1 MAMAAQKTNADD
13 GERPGQAGPEVHTP
27 GALLQAAR
35 ERAGMPREKVAA
47 RLNLLLSQVVA
58 LEEDRFERFPAETFV
73 KGHLR
78 SYARLLKMD
87 VDQVLRAYHVLV
99 PPTQVERRKSALRHR
114 PQPLGAKPSR
124 WRGYAGIAAVFV
136 VLCGLW
142 AWQQRRDQAQL
153 LSLNAGSGQL
163 PGGME
168 SALYGDAESTL
179 LDSVQLV
186 PEPKPAPAAPVPAP
200 TAATEG
206 AGQQAAAPA
215 GPTAA
220 PAAPTAVDTD
230 RLTLHFS
237 ADCWIEVKDR
247 DDRILV
253 ATLKHADDRLQIEGR
268 GPFKVL
274 LGYAPGVEMAYNG
287 APVKVDA
294 PPVGNRSTRLI
305 VGNS

>member
-13 GERPGQAGPEVHTP
+13 GVERPDVQTP
-27 GALLQAAR
+27 GVLLQAAR
-35 ERAGMPREKVAA
+35 ERAGMAREKVAA

-58 LEEDRFERFPAETFV
+58 LEEDRFDRFPAETFV

-78 SYARLLKMD
+78 SYARLLKID
-87 VDQVLRAYHVLV
+87 VDEVLRAYHVLV
-99 PPTQVERRKSALRHR
+99 PPAQVERKKVAFQHR

-124 WRGYAGIAAVFV
+124 WRGYAGVAAVFV

-186 PEPKPAPAAPVPAP
+186 PEPKPEPAVKLPAPAVATQEGGQAVAPTSPADAAPAPAAA
-200 TAATEG
+200 
-206 AGQQAAAPA
+206 
-215 GPTAA
+215 
-220 PAAPTAVDTD
+220 DTD

-247 DDRILV
+247 DDKVLV
-253 ATLKHADDRLQIEGR
+253 ATLKHADDRLQVEGR

>member
-1 MAMAAQKTNADD
+1 MAMAEQRTDADD
-13 GERPGQAGPEVHTP
+13 GDLPDVLTP
-27 GALLQAAR
+27 GALLLAAR
-35 ERAGMPREKVAA
+35 ERAGLTREKVAA

-58 LEEDRFERFPAETFV
+58 LEEDRFDRFPAETFV

-78 SYARLLKMD
+78 SYARLLKID
-87 VDQVLRAYHVLV
+87 VDQVLRAYHVLR
-99 PPTQVERRKSALRHR
+99 PPVQPERRQPGLQSR
-114 PQPLGAKPSR
+114 PQTLGAKPGR
-124 WRGYAGIAAVFV
+124 WRGYAGVAAVFV

-142 AWQQRRDQAQL
+142 AWQQRRDHAQL
-153 LSLNAGSGQL
+153 QSLNAGTGEL

-168 SALYGDAESTL
+168 SALYGGTEASL

-186 PEPKPAPAAPVPAP
+186 PETRPAAPPVADGPA
-200 TAATEG
+200 
-206 AGQQAAAPA
+206 QS
-215 GPTAA
+215 
-220 PAAPTAVDTD
+220 AAPTATPAAAERAQAPAAAGID
-230 RLTLHFS
+230 RLSLHFS

-247 DDRILV
+247 DDKVLV
-253 ATLKHADDRLQIEGR
+253 ATLKHADDKLQVEGR